1 MQEAAQKNIAAES
14 PECGTVRKI
23 AARFVPFAKRKAWE
37 ITVDCTDI
45 VTTPQLYETV
55 KTQIAKRALEEQT
68 EPADSQDMIR
78 VVLTGAKQSQAAYD
92 MDYIK
97 KYLEQE
103 YYLVRLKDE
112 TGSVREESGF
122 EAYLEKY
129 IMDSDETED
138 MKQEIL
144 ACVKAALSQN

>member
-1 MQEAAQKNIAAES
+1 M
-14 PECGTVRKI
+14 
-23 AARFVPFAKRKAWE
+23 
-37 ITVDCTDI
+37 DCTDI
-45 VTTPQLYETV
+45 VTTPQLYEMV

-112 TGSVREESGF
+112 TASVREESGF

>member
-1 MQEAAQKNIAAES
+1 
-14 PECGTVRKI
+14 
-23 AARFVPFAKRKAWE
+23 
-37 ITVDCTDI
+37 
-45 VTTPQLYETV
+45 
-55 KTQIAKRALEEQT
+55 
-68 EPADSQDMIR
+68 MIR
-78 VVLTGAKQSQAAYD
+78 VVLTGAKQSQRH
-92 MDYIK
+92 MIWLISK

>member
-1 MQEAAQKNIAAES
+1 
-14 PECGTVRKI
+14 
-23 AARFVPFAKRKAWE
+23 
-37 ITVDCTDI
+37 
-45 VTTPQLYETV
+45 
-55 KTQIAKRALEEQT
+55 
-68 EPADSQDMIR
+68 MIWII
-78 VVLTGAKQSQAAYD
+78 Y
-92 MDYIK
+92 K

-112 TGSVREESGF
+112 TASVREESGF

>member
-1 MQEAAQKNIAAES
+1 M
-14 PECGTVRKI
+14 
-23 AARFVPFAKRKAWE
+23 
-37 ITVDCTDI
+37 
-45 VTTPQLYETV
+45 
-55 KTQIAKRALEEQT
+55 
-68 EPADSQDMIR
+68 
-78 VVLTGAKQSQAAYD
+78 
-92 MDYIK
+92 
-97 KYLEQE
+97 
-103 YYLVRLKDE
+103 RLKDE